1 MGYGVLINLYVVNLT
16 WKLLVTH
23 FYQRITILLSQ
34 FKGNFKLAVNIAPLS
49 LAIIILITTTYTSWG
64 VQLLKN
70 NDCLDMCTGLEWTMQ
85 ENHHLRWVA
94 KKELP
99 PYLYNNQR
107 DGMMKRNLIVT
118 SIEKN
123 HRNWQNLSHLL
134 DNVILVHLHMCNY

>member
-1 MGYGVLINLYVVNLT
+1 M
-16 WKLLVTH
+16 
-23 FYQRITILLSQ
+23 
-34 FKGNFKLAVNIAPLS
+34 AVNIAPLS
-49 LAIIILITTTYTSWG
+49 LAIIILITTTYTSRG

-70 NDCLDMCTGLEWTMQ
+70 NDCLDMCIGLEGTMQ

-107 DGMMKRNLIVT
+107 DGMMKRDLIVI

-123 HRNWQNLSHLL
+123 HRKWQNLSHLL
-134 DNVILVHLHMCNY
+134 DNVILVHLHM